1 MKQQNNF
8 ESGMEHEHIVP
19 TQSAQNSVR
28 EFAKVED
35 LLRHDAGR
43 TALPG
48 SIAERLQKSSAGIPK
63 PPRSLWQRLFGQ

>member
-8 ESGMEHEHIVP
+8 NSGEEHEQIA
-19 TQSAQNSVR
+19 QSQTTQNSMQ
-28 EFAKVED
+28 EFSNVEA
-35 LLRHDAGR
+35 LLRHDAQR
-43 TALPG
+43 TSPPG